1 MHILFG
7 PGSRSYRHPSTP
19 RSRRH
24 PTTPRVLHAPP
35 QQRPFAATLMLAAL
49 ALLVACVALRPDQMM
64 RRFTNRG
71 CPAASSLAEYDL
83 VLIAEGSMAARVVAL
98 CGMEALAVAAGFSL
112 KVLWLTDA
120 PVHAAPFSSLFSL
133 PAHPKIS
140 KPDLRWAVEDT
151 SPECVA
157 GPLLQSPPHGFRYK
171 AASVGDCGA
180 ATGVGGSAA
189 SGVFRMPVRLLVSTR
204 ASTWDG
210 WADDP
215 CWMADELAACLHSL
229 HPSQA
234 VARLLAAE
242 DIPRVRRSTAAF
254 LEDTSLDTCSGCPA
268 NISQIIPPFCEV
280 CNTRRFT
287 HSLAACTARRL
298 AYDFLRDPSLDFT
311 IASALPSAAA
321 AAVGMFHVSRTPL
334 LLEASRRRAQLQC
347 VGSGVRRRGEAGDE
361 GMVGGGRRA
370 ECAELEVAEFLAL
383 SHAPAFFS
391 SVPLSPEAEL
401 ITGLATAL
409 RWAAG
414 PPFRQAPVCT
424 SPKLFPLA
432 SLRFAYQ
439 MIVDGATRGWG
450 KDGGGGGMGEEWG
463 NGSSLHS
470 FHPSTTLSSRLL
482 PFVTPPPLS
491 LSLPLP
497 LPLPIS
503 LALLLPLSLPSPSS
517 SPPVL
522 PEHLGLIYCFV
533 EKVACTSWKMWLRAA
548 HGFSNLTDYNYT
560 HHAHLNGLTLMY
572 RDLDEDDAIRQLTRK
587 DLVKFVF
594 VRNPFSRLLS
604 AHADKLVNG
613 GEKHNVTLWNHRVF
627 GRERLE
633 QHGERMDVPVG
644 FKAAVRMVAD
654 IVRETGGNGDAHIA
668 TQAQLCGLHMIRYD
682 EVGLFETLHDDV
694 RRVVTRLNRSQVDPA
709 RIFKL
714 GSQIHKTRAE
724 QRMRAAYD
732 KETIE
737 IVRQA
742 YAADFHVPLNHIDYD
757 IPDVLRDI
765 AEGKGEGAHT
775 GVEGKQL
782 PEDGVQ
788 N

>member
-1 MHILFG
+1 MHLLFG

-24 PTTPRVLHAPP
+24 PTTPRVHHPAA
-35 QQRPFAATLMLAAL
+35 QQRPVAATVMVAAF
-49 ALLVACVALRPDQMM
+49 ALLVASAVLRPDQLL
-64 RRFTNRG
+64 RRLASRD
-71 CPAASSLAEYDL
+71 CPAATSLAEYDL
-83 VLIAEGSMAARVVAL
+83 VLIAEGSMASRLVAL

-112 KVLWLTDA
+112 KVLWLTDH
-120 PVHAAPFSSLFSL
+120 PVHAAPFASLFSL

-140 KPDLRWAVEDT
+140 KPDLKWAVQDT

-157 GPLLQSPPHGFRYK
+157 GSLLQSPPLSFKYK

-189 SGVFRMPVRLLVSTR
+189 SGVFRMPVRLLLSAR

-210 WADDP
+210 WSDDP
-215 CWMADELAACLHSL
+215 CWMSDELAACLHSL
-229 HPSQA
+229 QPSAA
-234 VARLLAAE
+234 VARLLVAE
-242 DIPRVRRSTAAF
+242 DTQRVQRSTAAY
-254 LEDTSLDTCSGCPA
+254 LEDTPLESCSGCPA
-268 NISQIIPPFCEV
+268 NLSQIIPPFCEV

-311 IASALPSAAA
+311 IVSALPSAAVSA
-321 AAVGMFHVSRTPL
+321 AGMFHASRAPL
-334 LLEASRRRAQLQC
+334 LLEASKRRAQLQC
-347 VGSGVRRRGEAGDE
+347 MGSGVRRRGEGS
-361 GMVGGGRRA
+361 GGGLVGGGRRA
-370 ECAELEVAEFLAL
+370 ECAELEVAELLAL
-383 SHAPAFFS
+383 AQAPAFFS

-401 ITGLATAL
+401 ITGLSTAI
-409 RWAAG
+409 RGAAG

-439 MIVDGATRGWG
+439 MIVD
-450 KDGGGGGMGEEWG
+450 EQ
-463 NGSSLHS
+463 
-470 FHPSTTLSSRLL
+470 
-482 PFVTPPPLS
+482 
-491 LSLPLP
+491 
-497 LPLPIS
+497 
-503 LALLLPLSLPSPSS
+503 
-517 SPPVL
+517 
-522 PEHLGLIYCFV
+522 LGLIYCFV

-548 HGFSNLTDYNYT
+548 HGFSNITDYNYT
-560 HHAHLNGLTLMY
+560 HHAQLNGLTLMY
-572 RDLDEDDAIRQLTRK
+572 RDLDEDDAIRQLTRR

-613 GEKHNVTLWNHRVF
+613 GEKHNVTLWNHRIF

-633 QHGERMDVPVG
+633 QRGGRMDEPVG
-644 FKAAVRMVAD
+644 FKEAVRMVAD

-682 EVGLFETLHDDV
+682 VVGRFESLQEDV
-694 RRVVTRLNRSQVDPA
+694 QSVVARLNRSDVDPA
-709 RIFKL
+709 QVFKL

-742 YAADFHVPLNHIDYD
+742 YDADFHVPLNHIDYD
-757 IPDVLRDI
+757 IPDVLQDI
-765 AEGKGEGAHT
+765 AEGREEGAQGAAHGAQLPSDD
-775 GVEGKQL
+775 GVEK
-782 PEDGVQ
+782 
-788 N
+788 

>member
-1 MHILFG
+1 MHLLFG
-7 PGSRSYRHPSTP
+7 AGSRSYRHPSTP

-35 QQRPFAATLMLAAL
+35 QQRPFAATVMLAAL
-49 ALLVACVALRPDQMM
+49 ALLAACVALRPDQML

-98 CGMEALAVAAGFSL
+98 CGMEALAGAAGFSL

-120 PVHAAPFSSLFSL
+120 PVHAAPFPSLFSL

-140 KPDLRWAVEDT
+140 KPDLRWAVEDV

-171 AASVGDCGA
+171 AVSVGDCGA

-204 ASTWDG
+204 ASTWEG

-229 HPSQA
+229 HPSPA

-254 LEDTSLDTCSGCPA
+254 LEDTPLDTCTGCPA

-280 CNTRRFT
+280 CNTRRFS

-321 AAVGMFHVSRTPL
+321 AAVGMFHASREPL
-334 LLEASRRRAQLQC
+334 LLESSRRRAQLQC
-347 VGSGVRRRGEAGDE
+347 LGSGVRRRGVAEDG

-370 ECAELEVAEFLAL
+370 ECAELEVTEFLAL

-409 RWAAG
+409 RGAAG

-439 MIVDGATRGWG
+439 MIVD
-450 KDGGGGGMGEEWG
+450 
-463 NGSSLHS
+463 
-470 FHPSTTLSSRLL
+470 
-482 PFVTPPPLS
+482 
-491 LSLPLP
+491 
-497 LPLPIS
+497 
-503 LALLLPLSLPSPSS
+503 
-517 SPPVL
+517 
-522 PEHLGLIYCFV
+522 EHLGLIYCFV

-572 RDLDEDDAIRQLTRK
+572 RDLDEDDAIRQLTRR

-613 GEKHNVTLWNHRVF
+613 GEKHNVTLWNHRIF

-633 QHGERMDVPVG
+633 QHGERVDVPVG

-682 EVGLFETLHDDV
+682 EVGRFETLHDDV
-694 RRVVTRLNRSQVDPA
+694 ERVVTRLNRSHVDPA

-714 GSQIHKTRAE
+714 GSQTHKTRAE

-732 KETIE
+732 KCTDVWNDRHDVRVLWQETIE

-765 AEGKGEGAHT
+765 AEGKEEGAHT
-775 GVEGKQL
+775 GVEGEQL
-782 PEDGVQ
+782 PEDSVQ

>member
-1 MHILFG
+1 MLALCHEERLEYRTKHIALRYFLARKLQQRRQLRLSYVASRANTAEVFTKALGSGDHQRFLRPRAHPSPAMHILFG

-24 PTTPRVLHAPP
+24 PTTPRVLHAPS

-49 ALLVACVALRPDQMM
+49 ALLVACVALRPDQML

-140 KPDLRWAVEDT
+140 KPDLRWAVEDV

-157 GPLLQSPPHGFRYK
+157 GPLLQSPPHGFKYK

-189 SGVFRMPVRLLVSTR
+189 SGLFRMPVRLLVSTR

-229 HPSQA
+229 HPSPA

-254 LEDTSLDTCSGCPA
+254 LEDTPLDTCSGCPA

-280 CNTRRFT
+280 CNTRRFS

-321 AAVGMFHVSRTPL
+321 AAVGMFHASRAAL
-334 LLEASRRRAQLQC
+334 LLESSRRRAQLQC

-383 SHAPAFFS
+383 AHAPAFFS

-409 RWAAG
+409 RGAAG

-439 MIVDGATRGWG
+439 MIVD
-450 KDGGGGGMGEEWG
+450 
-463 NGSSLHS
+463 
-470 FHPSTTLSSRLL
+470 
-482 PFVTPPPLS
+482 
-491 LSLPLP
+491 
-497 LPLPIS
+497 
-503 LALLLPLSLPSPSS
+503 
-517 SPPVL
+517 
-522 PEHLGLIYCFV
+522 EHLGLIYCFV

-572 RDLDEDDAIRQLTRK
+572 RDLDEDDAIRQLTRR

-682 EVGLFETLHDDV
+682 EVGHFETLHDDV
-694 RRVVTRLNRSQVDPA
+694 QRVVTRLNRSHVDPA

-742 YAADFHVPLNHIDYD
+742 YASDFHVPLNHIDYD

-765 AEGKGEGAHT
+765 AEGKEEGPHT
-775 GVEGKQL
+775 GVEGDQL
-782 PEDGVQ
+782 PADGVQ